1 MQSEEEQQNTPLIK
15 EQDSPDQVIEKPVEE
30 DTQGVEKPV
39 VKEEEKPKE
48 EEVKNEEKPKE
59 EVKDVAKDNSSYPAK
74 FKYGFWF
81 LFFFMGLINNIGTVL
96 ILSGAQRLSKEMGMN
111 SLMGLYPIATIICSS
126 AARLFNSKFLIN
138 ISHKKR
144 IIFLSFYLFS
154 AYIALFVILRLFKGT
169 TEHQTLGFC
178 LTLIPSFII
187 GTGYAF
193 GESTILG
200 YLKAFPKD
208 LVGGWSSGTG
218 LSGLIGACL
227 NLVCKSV
234 NIDLQYLYIGTSPAP
249 LFYFVLFII
258 VENLKK
264 EYDANIANGS
274 ILGPLQP
281 DQVAP
286 SDNGGTSK
294 DEENQ
299 NTSTETRNREMSF
312 TNLSAAFGAGYH
324 IILNLGF
331 VYFLEFTALNSIA
344 ERITH
349 KDPLKHKEI
358 NIYEAF
364 CMCYNIGVFVS
375 RSSLPLVRKIKK
387 AWIFSLCQMIN
398 FAILVCDFYFNILQ
412 DYYIRFPM
420 LLELG
425 FFGGGAYAACFYHIL
440 NSTVIPQDLKEL
452 CVNIATICNDTGT
465 LFSGIATI
473 IVSNFI
479 MKFDDK

>member
-1 MQSEEEQQNTPLIK
+1 MQSEEDQNAPLV
-15 EQDSPDQVIEKPVEE
+15 PDQTPA
-30 DTQGVEKPV
+30 TQENEIQPT
-39 VKEEEKPKE
+39 
-48 EEVKNEEKPKE
+48 EEKPKE
-59 EVKDVAKDNSSYPAK
+59 EVKEEIKEDTKEEKKDVAKDNSSYPAR
-74 FKYGFWF
+74 FKYCFWF

-144 IIFLSFYLFS
+144 IIFLSFYLFT

-264 EYDANIANGS
+264 DYDKEIANGN

-286 SDNGGTSK
+286 SENNETSK
-294 DEENQ
+294 DEESQNQ
-299 NTSTETRNREMSF
+299 STETKNKEMSF
-312 TNLSAAFGAGYH
+312 SNLSAAFGAGYH

-331 VYFLEFTALNSIA
+331 VYFLEFTALNSIS

-349 KDPLKHKEI
+349 KPDLKHNEI

-387 AWIFSLCQMIN
+387 AWIFSVCQIVN
-398 FAILVCDFYFNILQ
+398 FTILVLDFYFNILQ

-479 MKFDDK
+479 MKFDK

>member
-1 MQSEEEQQNTPLIK
+1 MQSEEDQNAPLV
-15 EQDSPDQVIEKPVEE
+15 PDQTPA
-30 DTQGVEKPV
+30 TQENEIQPT
-39 VKEEEKPKE
+39 
-48 EEVKNEEKPKE
+48 EEKPKE
-59 EVKDVAKDNSSYPAK
+59 EVKEEIKDDAKEEKKDVAKDNSSYPAK

-96 ILSGAQRLSKEMGMN
+96 ILSGAQRLSREMGMN

-144 IIFLSFYLFS
+144 IIFLSFYLFT

-264 EYDANIANGS
+264 DYDKEIANGN

-286 SDNGGTSK
+286 SENNETSK
-294 DEENQ
+294 DEESQNQ
-299 NTSTETRNREMSF
+299 STETKNKEMSF
-312 TNLSAAFGAGYH
+312 SNLSAAFGAGYH

-331 VYFLEFTALNSIA
+331 VYFLEFTALNSIS

-349 KDPLKHKEI
+349 KPDLKHKDI

-375 RSSLPLVRKIKK
+375 RSSLPFVRKIKK
-387 AWIFSLCQMIN
+387 AWIFSVCQIVN
-398 FAILVCDFYFNILQ
+398 FTILVLDFYFNILQ

>member
-1 MQSEEEQQNTPLIK
+1 MQSEEEQNAPLV
-15 EQDSPDQVIEKPVEE
+15 PDQTPA
-30 DTQGVEKPV
+30 TQENEIQPT
-39 VKEEEKPKE
+39 
-48 EEVKNEEKPKE
+48 EEKPKE
-59 EVKDVAKDNSSYPAK
+59 EVKEEIKDDAKEEKKDVAKDNSSYPAK

-144 IIFLSFYLFS
+144 IIFLSFYLFT

-169 TEHQTLGFC
+169 TDHQTLGFC

-264 EYDANIANGS
+264 DYDKEIANGN

-286 SDNGGTSK
+286 SENNETSK
-294 DEENQ
+294 DEESQNQ
-299 NTSTETRNREMSF
+299 STETKNKEMSF
-312 TNLSAAFGAGYH
+312 SNLSAAFGAGYH

-331 VYFLEFTALNSIA
+331 VYFLEFTALNSIS

-349 KDPLKHKEI
+349 KPDLKHKDI

-387 AWIFSLCQMIN
+387 AWIFSVCQIVN
-398 FAILVCDFYFNILQ
+398 FTILVLDFYFNILQ

-479 MKFDDK
+479 MKFDK

>member
-1 MQSEEEQQNTPLIK
+1 MQSEEEQNAPLV
-15 EQDSPDQVIEKPVEE
+15 PDQTPA
-30 DTQGVEKPV
+30 TQENEIQPT
-39 VKEEEKPKE
+39 
-48 EEVKNEEKPKE
+48 EEKPKE
-59 EVKDVAKDNSSYPAK
+59 EVKEEIKDDAKEEKKDVAKDNSSYPAK

-96 ILSGAQRLSKEMGMN
+96 ILSGAQRLSREMGMN

-144 IIFLSFYLFS
+144 IIFLSFYLFT

-264 EYDANIANGS
+264 DYDKEIANGN

-286 SDNGGTSK
+286 SENNETSK
-294 DEENQ
+294 DEESQNQ
-299 NTSTETRNREMSF
+299 STETKNKEMSF
-312 TNLSAAFGAGYH
+312 SNLSAAFGAGYH

-331 VYFLEFTALNSIA
+331 VYFLEFTALNSIS

-349 KDPLKHKEI
+349 KPDLKHKDI

-387 AWIFSLCQMIN
+387 AWIFSVCQIVN
-398 FAILVCDFYFNILQ
+398 FTILVLDFYFNILQ

>member
-1 MQSEEEQQNTPLIK
+1 MQSEEDQAAPLI
-15 EQDSPDQVIEKPVEE
+15 PDQSPVTQEKENQPTEEKPTEE
-30 DTQGVEKPV
+30 
-39 VKEEEKPKE
+39 VKEETKGEPKEKPT
-48 EEVKNEEKPKE
+48 E
-59 EVKDVAKDNSSYPAK
+59 EVKDVAKENFSYPAEY
-74 FKYGFWF
+74 KYGFWF

-264 EYDANIANGS
+264 EYDKEIANGN

-281 DQVAP
+281 NQVAP
-286 SDNGGTSK
+286 SDGNNETSK

-299 NTSTETRNREMSF
+299 NQSTETKNKEMSF
-312 TNLSAAFGAGYH
+312 SNLSDAFKAGYH

-331 VYFLEFTALNSIA
+331 VYFLEFTALNSIS

-349 KDPLKHKEI
+349 KQLEHKKI

-364 CMCYNIGVFVS
+364 CMCYKIGVFIS

-387 AWIFSLCQMIN
+387 AWIFSCCQIVN
-398 FAILVCDFYFNILQ
+398 FTILVLDFYFNILY
-412 DYYIRFPM
+412 DYYFRFPI

-473 IVSNFI
+473 VVSNFI
-479 MKFDDK
+479 MKFDDKTN

>member
-1 MQSEEEQQNTPLIK
+1 MQSEEDQNAPLV
-15 EQDSPDQVIEKPVEE
+15 PDQTPA
-30 DTQGVEKPV
+30 TQENEIQPT
-39 VKEEEKPKE
+39 
-48 EEVKNEEKPKE
+48 EEKPKE
-59 EVKDVAKDNSSYPAK
+59 EVKEEIKDDAKEEKKDVAKDNSSYPAK

-96 ILSGAQRLSKEMGMN
+96 ILSGAQRLSREMGMN

-144 IIFLSFYLFS
+144 IIFLSFYLFT

-264 EYDANIANGS
+264 DYDKEIANGN

-286 SDNGGTSK
+286 SENNETSK
-294 DEENQ
+294 DEESQNQ
-299 NTSTETRNREMSF
+299 STETKNKEMSF
-312 TNLSAAFGAGYH
+312 SNLSAAFGAGYH

-331 VYFLEFTALNSIA
+331 VYFLEFTALNSIS

-349 KDPLKHKEI
+349 KPDLKHKDI

-387 AWIFSLCQMIN
+387 AWIFSVCQIVN
-398 FAILVCDFYFNILQ
+398 FTILVLDFYFNILQ

>member
-1 MQSEEEQQNTPLIK
+1 MQSEEEQNAPLV
-15 EQDSPDQVIEKPVEE
+15 PDQTPA
-30 DTQGVEKPV
+30 TQENEIQPT
-39 VKEEEKPKE
+39 
-48 EEVKNEEKPKE
+48 EEKPKE
-59 EVKDVAKDNSSYPAK
+59 EVKEEIKEDTKEEKKDVAKDNSSYPAR
-74 FKYGFWF
+74 FKYCFWF

-144 IIFLSFYLFS
+144 IIFLSFYLFT

-264 EYDANIANGS
+264 DYDKEIANGN

-286 SDNGGTSK
+286 SENNETSK
-294 DEENQ
+294 DEESQNQ
-299 NTSTETRNREMSF
+299 STETKNKEMSF
-312 TNLSAAFGAGYH
+312 SNLSAAFGAGYH

-331 VYFLEFTALNSIA
+331 VYFLEFTALNSIS

-349 KDPLKHKEI
+349 KPDLKHKDI

-387 AWIFSLCQMIN
+387 AWIFSVCQIVN
-398 FAILVCDFYFNILQ
+398 FTILVLDFYFNILQ

>member
-1 MQSEEEQQNTPLIK
+1 MQSEEDQNAPLV
-15 EQDSPDQVIEKPVEE
+15 PDQIPA
-30 DTQGVEKPV
+30 TQENEIQPT
-39 VKEEEKPKE
+39 
-48 EEVKNEEKPKE
+48 EEKPKE
-59 EVKDVAKDNSSYPAK
+59 EVKEEIKEDTKEEKKDVAKDNSSYPAR
-74 FKYGFWF
+74 FKYCFWF

-144 IIFLSFYLFS
+144 IIFLSFYLFT

-264 EYDANIANGS
+264 DYDKEIANGN

-281 DQVAP
+281 DQVVP
-286 SDNGGTSK
+286 SENNETSK
-294 DEENQ
+294 DEESQNQ
-299 NTSTETRNREMSF
+299 STETKNKEMSF
-312 TNLSAAFGAGYH
+312 SNLSAAFGAGYH

-331 VYFLEFTALNSIA
+331 VYFLEFTALNSIS

-349 KDPLKHKEI
+349 KPDLKHKDI

-387 AWIFSLCQMIN
+387 AWIFSVCQIVN
-398 FAILVCDFYFNILQ
+398 FTILVLDFYFNILQ

>member
-1 MQSEEEQQNTPLIK
+1 MQSEEEQNAPLV
-15 EQDSPDQVIEKPVEE
+15 PDQTPA
-30 DTQGVEKPV
+30 TQENEIQPT
-39 VKEEEKPKE
+39 
-48 EEVKNEEKPKE
+48 EEKPKE
-59 EVKDVAKDNSSYPAK
+59 EVKEEIKEDTKEEKKDVAKDNSSYPAR
-74 FKYGFWF
+74 FKYCFWF

-144 IIFLSFYLFS
+144 IIFLSFYLFT

-169 TEHQTLGFC
+169 KEHQTLGFC

-264 EYDANIANGS
+264 DYDKEIANGN

-281 DQVAP
+281 DQVVP
-286 SDNGGTSK
+286 SENNETSK
-294 DEENQ
+294 DEESQNQ
-299 NTSTETRNREMSF
+299 STETKNKEMSF
-312 TNLSAAFGAGYH
+312 SNLSAAFGAGYH

-331 VYFLEFTALNSIA
+331 VYFLEFTALNSIS

-349 KDPLKHKEI
+349 KPDLKHKDI

-387 AWIFSLCQMIN
+387 AWIFSVCQIVN
-398 FAILVCDFYFNILQ
+398 FTILVLDFYFNILQ

>member
-1 MQSEEEQQNTPLIK
+1 MQSEEEQNAPLV
-15 EQDSPDQVIEKPVEE
+15 PDQTPA
-30 DTQGVEKPV
+30 TQENEIQPT
-39 VKEEEKPKE
+39 
-48 EEVKNEEKPKE
+48 EEKPKE
-59 EVKDVAKDNSSYPAK
+59 EVKEEIKEDTKEEKKDVAKDNSSYPAR
-74 FKYGFWF
+74 FKYCFWF

-144 IIFLSFYLFS
+144 IIFLSFYLFT

-264 EYDANIANGS
+264 DYDKEIANGN

-286 SDNGGTSK
+286 SENNETSK
-294 DEENQ
+294 DEESQNQ
-299 NTSTETRNREMSF
+299 STETKNKEMSF
-312 TNLSAAFGAGYH
+312 SNLSAAFGAGYH

-331 VYFLEFTALNSIA
+331 VYFLEFTALNSIS

-349 KDPLKHKEI
+349 KPDLKHKDI

-387 AWIFSLCQMIN
+387 AWIFSVCQIVN
-398 FAILVCDFYFNILQ
+398 FTILVLDFYFNILQ

-479 MKFDDK
+479 MKFDK

>member
-1 MQSEEEQQNTPLIK
+1 MQSEEDQNAPLV
-15 EQDSPDQVIEKPVEE
+15 PDQIPA
-30 DTQGVEKPV
+30 TQENEIQPT
-39 VKEEEKPKE
+39 
-48 EEVKNEEKPKE
+48 EEKPKE
-59 EVKDVAKDNSSYPAK
+59 EVKEEIKEDTKEEKKDVAKDNSSYPAR
-74 FKYGFWF
+74 FKYCFWF

-144 IIFLSFYLFS
+144 IIFLSFYLFT

-264 EYDANIANGS
+264 DYDKEIANGN

-286 SDNGGTSK
+286 SENNETSK
-294 DEENQ
+294 DEESQNQ
-299 NTSTETRNREMSF
+299 STETKNKEMSF
-312 TNLSAAFGAGYH
+312 SNLSAAFGAGYH

-331 VYFLEFTALNSIA
+331 VYFLEFTALNSIS

-349 KDPLKHKEI
+349 KPDLKHKDI

-387 AWIFSLCQMIN
+387 AWIFSVCQIVN
-398 FAILVCDFYFNILQ
+398 FTILVLDFYFNILQ

-479 MKFDDK
+479 MKFDK